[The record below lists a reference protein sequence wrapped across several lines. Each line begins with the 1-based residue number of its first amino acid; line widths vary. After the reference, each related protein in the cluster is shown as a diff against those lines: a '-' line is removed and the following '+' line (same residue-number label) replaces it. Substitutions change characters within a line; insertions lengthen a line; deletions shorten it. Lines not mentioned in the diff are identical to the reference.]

1 MHAMLLVERMFCNNL
16 PRIWQYDITQQ
27 LPHIQ
32 IYLIIYLLHLMDVI
46 FYDRVEKMVPVKY
59 LGKVGRTVLA
69 KLTRLGAIFGVAES
83 LN

>member
-1 MHAMLLVERMFCNNL
+1 MHSMLLVESMFCNDL
-16 PRIWQYDITQQ
+16 PRIERYDITQE

-32 IYLIIYLLHLMDVI
+32 IYLIIYLFHLMDVI